1 MLWAVRAPVIIQ
13 SSFILAAGIGIE
25 AGVTFLGLGDP
36 AGTSWGLVMQ
46 NAFNGIYNNPAAIVG
61 SGAGDHA

>member
-1 MLWAVRAPVIIQ
+1 MIIQ

-46 NAFNGIYNNPAAIVG
+46 NAFNGIYNNPGRSWVQRW
-61 SGAGDHA
+61 